1 MQEDKELDYVELK
14 RLLNEFM
21 DGMSQAFGGAW
32 QLAHAY
38 SDPRWLTVRDAIG
51 SCKDACVSLMLKWV
65 GRAAAKGKL
74 YV

>member
-1 MQEDKELDYVELK
+1 MENNDIDYKELK

-32 QLAHAY
+32 QLAHAH
-38 SDPRWLTVRDAIG
+38 SDPRWLTMRDAIG

-65 GRAAAKGKL
+65 GKASARGKP